1 MYTSTGNEC
10 DEQNPAQKQLNNNAN
25 IPPVKVIV
33 KDTAKVMEYA

>member
-1 MYTSTGNEC
+1 MYTSTGKEC

-25 IPPVKVIV
+25 IPAVKVIV